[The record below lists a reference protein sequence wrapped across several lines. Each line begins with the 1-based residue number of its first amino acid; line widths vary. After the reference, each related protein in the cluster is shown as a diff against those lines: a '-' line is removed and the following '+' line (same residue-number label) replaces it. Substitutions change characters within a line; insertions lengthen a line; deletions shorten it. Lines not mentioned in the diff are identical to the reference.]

1 MSKTRKALGRMVPE
15 YNDSN
20 VESKDEMISASNNE
34 STYYERLKTTAGRS
48 LKKNTHEAFSVRI
61 QRTTLERFDDFTK
74 ERDLKKGEV
83 VDYALNRLMDE
94 IERGDKE
101 NE

>member
-15 YNDSN
+15 YNDSKAQ
-20 VESKDEMISASNNE
+20 SKDEILSASNDE
-34 STYYERLKTTAGRS
+34 STYYERLKKRAGRS

-94 IERGDKE
+94 IEKGDKE